1 MKPKSE
7 TADKSGRGRVVLA
20 GVFVL
25 LVLAGL
31 YVAAAW
37 FLAGRIPPDTRV
49 GGVNIGG
56 MSENEARAAL
66 DARLGPQST
75 KPIEITVGDESQNVD
90 PADLGL
96 ALDYDAA
103 LADLTSFSLNPVHV
117 WDQIRSGQDHDA
129 AADAD
134 PADLAERLSEPVA
147 ALESDPVEGTVAVED
162 AKVKTTA
169 SKPGVGVDRE
179 ALAKTILGA
188 WPARRAFPAPTVETE
203 PTLQQAE
210 IERFTGEVLEPLLSG
225 PVTVKTKGAEDKDVS
240 FPVTAAALST
250 AVGIDS
256 KDGRLDLTVDDK
268 KLVSAVTKAGDR
280 AKVLVEPRDAT
291 VVAKGSMDF
300 EVKPSRNGLTLRGES
315 VVASVPEAW
324 TKEGDA
330 RTATVES
337 TVSKPKVTTAKAK
350 ETIPNARIS
359 TFSSDLPANPTRT
372 HNIKIAAREIDGTY
386 VAPGETFS
394 LNKALGERTAAK
406 GYNKAGVIVGGRLR
420 EDYGGGISQLSTTLF
435 NAIFFSGAKIEEFH
449 PHSFYISRYPEGR
462 EATISWPDVDN
473 RFTNDTKG
481 GILIRA
487 SATDSKVTVSFY
499 GRKTWDVKAVK
510 GPRTNVTQ
518 PKTIRDNK
526 PGCVSQSPHVG
537 FTVTVTRIF
546 SQGGKEVKR
555 SDFTT
560 RYIASD
566 QVICG

>member
-1 MKPKSE
+1 MKSLSQS
-7 TADKSGRGRVVLA
+7 AQKSGRGRALLA
-20 GVFVL
+20 GVFVV

-56 MSENEARAAL
+56 MSEGEARRAL
-66 DARLGPQST
+66 AARLDPQAA
-75 KPIEITVGDESQNVD
+75 KPIEISVGDETESVE

-96 ALDYDAA
+96 ELDYEAA
-103 LADLTSFSLNPVHV
+103 LTDLTGFSLNPVHV
-117 WDQIRSGQDHDA
+117 YAQIRSGRDHQA

-134 PADLAERLSEPVA
+134 ASDLAERLSDPVAPLEAEPV
-147 ALESDPVEGTVAVED
+147 DGTVTIKD
-162 AKVKTTA
+162 AKVA
-169 SKPGVGVDRE
+169 STKPVQGVAVARE
-179 ALAKTILGA
+179 ELAQSVLA
-188 WPARRAFPAPTVETE
+188 DWPARRAFIAPTVQTA
-203 PTLQQAE
+203 PAVTQDDMD
-210 IERFTGEVLEPLLSG
+210 RFIDEELDPLLSG
-225 PVTVKTKGAEDKDVS
+225 PVTVVTKGSGDKDVS
-240 FPVTAAALST
+240 FPVTAAALSG
-250 AVGIDS
+250 AVTITS
-256 KDGRLDLTVDDK
+256 TDGRLAATVDDK
-268 KLVSAVTKAGDR
+268 ALISAVTKAGEK
-280 AKVLVEPRDAT
+280 AKVLSKPRDAT

-300 EVKPSRNGLTLRGES
+300 EVKPSRDGLSLSADSLTEAVPAAWIKTGE
-315 VVASVPEAW
+315 ER
-324 TKEGDA
+324 KA
-330 RTATVES
+330 RVES
-337 TVSKPKVTTAKAK
+337 TVKKPELTTAKAK
-350 ETIPNARIS
+350 QTVPNAKIS
-359 TFSSDLPANPTRT
+359 TFSTNLPANPTRT

-394 LNKALGERTAAK
+394 LNEALGERTAAK
-406 GYNKAGVIVGGRLR
+406 GYNKAGVIIGGRLR

-435 NAIFFSGAKIEEFH
+435 NAVFFSGAKIEEFH

-462 EATISWPDVDN
+462 EATISWPDIDN

-487 SATDSKVTVSFY
+487 SATDSKVTVTFY
-499 GRKTWDVKAVK
+499 GRKTWDVKAIK

-526 PGCVSQSPHVG
+526 DGCVTQSPHVG
-537 FTVTVTRIF
+537 FTVVVTRVF